1 MTSCLTP
8 SVEKKQGNVAI
19 QTVNFA
25 PDNFVHISAAYLGI
39 KISDFARQKIL
50 EKVEKKPSVSGVRI
64 SVVTKGCS
72 GLAYKMEYAESM
84 INITQKDETIDCGDT
99 KIFIDPKSS
108 LFLFGMQIDYETDG
122 IQSGFKFSN
131 PSSKGS
137 CGCGESFFV

>member
-50 EKVEKKPSVSGVRI
+50 EKVEKNGSP
-64 SVVTKGCS
+64 
-72 GLAYKMEYAESM
+72 
-84 INITQKDETIDCGDT
+84 TQKN
-99 KIFIDPKSS
+99 S
-108 LFLFGMQIDYETDG
+108 
-122 IQSGFKFSN
+122 FKTNFAS
-131 PSSKGS
+131 
-137 CGCGESFFV
+137 

>member
-1 MTSCLTP
+1 MSNCITP
-8 SVEKKQGNVAI
+8 SVENKQGNIISQSVK
-19 QTVNFA
+19 FA
-25 PDNFVHISAAYLGI
+25 SDNFVHLNASYLGI
-39 KISDFARQKIL
+39 KISDFAKQKIL
-50 EKVEKKPSVSGVRI
+50 EKIKQKLVAKGIRI

-72 GLAYKMEYAESM
+72 GLSYKMEYAESG
-84 INITQKDETIDCGDT
+84 INITEKDEIIECGET

-122 IQSGFKFSN
+122 IQSGFKFNN